1 MMPIMGWIVSLNN
14 SKKLIMKLKLYF
26 KSVIIAVMTVLF
38 VFTSCKDVNSEK
50 AEDSAKLSVAYEKYE
65 LDNGLDV
72 ILHQDKSDPIVS
84 LAIQYGVGSNREKTG
99 RTGFAHLFEHMLFQ
113 ESENVPQD
121 QFFKKIQ
128 DAGGTLNGGTWK
140 DGTIYYEI
148 VPNNALETV
157 LWLESDRMG
166 FLINTVTE
174 SAFYNQQEVV
184 QNEKRQ
190 RVDNNPYGHTGW
202 VLDKNLYP
210 EGHPYNWQVIG
221 ELVDLQN
228 ATVDD
233 VKEFYDKFYGPN
245 NATLVLA
252 GDFEKEDAKR
262 LVEKYFGEIKRRQEV
277 TPLEPQPVTLS
288 ETKRLYHEDNF
299 ATAPQ
304 LNMVWPTLEQ
314 YTPDAYALDFLAE
327 ILSSGKK
334 APLYRVLVKDKDLTS
349 RTIAY
354 GNAQELAG
362 EFQISITANNGKSL
376 KDVEAGIF
384 EAFQLFE
391 KEGVTDRDVERIKA
405 GLETQFYNGISSVLG
420 KSFQLAQYNVFAGD
434 PGFIEQDI
442 ENIKKVTKED
452 VMRVYDTY
460 IKGKPFIMTS
470 FVPKGQLDLI
480 AENSEKAP
488 VVEEEIKENVDKKV
502 EDAETEVVK
511 TPSNFDRSV
520 EPDQGEAPALNI
532 PESWTAELANGMK
545 VYGIEQNE
553 IPTVNFSLVM
563 QGGHLLD
570 DKNKN
575 GVANLMTDIMM
586 EGTANKTPQELEEEI
601 ELLGASINM
610 YTTDESIVIRG
621 NTLVR
626 NFDKTMKLVE
636 EILLEPRWD
645 EEEFALIKTKTINE
659 IKRSAAN
666 PNAVAGRV
674 FNKLL
679 YGEDHIFSLPASGTE
694 ASVESITIDDL
705 KSFYNKN
712 YSPSISSFQVVGKI
726 TKDQALANLSGLE
739 EKWAAKEV
747 TIPEYPIANNRDK
760 ASLYFVD
767 IPDAKQSV
775 INIGYIGI
783 PRTDKDF
790 YPAEVMNYKLGG
802 SFSGNVNLILREEK
816 GYTYG
821 ARTGFS
827 GSKLPGKFTA
837 SSSVRTNTTGESVE
851 IFKDQIAAY
860 KNGISEED
868 LEFTKN
874 ALIKSNARR
883 FETQF
888 NLLGMLQEMSEYN
901 LPANYIESEEKVIKE
916 MTLEQHQAL
925 ANKYL
930 DESKMAYLV
939 VGDAASQFA
948 QFKDMGF
955 DEVKLLDKDGVE
967 VKLSDVKL

>member
-1 MMPIMGWIVSLNN
+1 M
-14 SKKLIMKLKLYF
+14 LKYNL
-26 KSVIIAVMTVLF
+26 KSTVLAIASLF
-38 VFTSCKDVNSEK
+38 FLIISCKDSYNTEK
-50 AEDSAKLSVAYEKYE
+50 SSSQIATRLSIEFEKYQLE
-65 LDNGLDV
+65 NGLDV
-72 ILHQDKSDPIVS
+72 VLHQDKSDPIVS
-84 LAIQYGVGSNREKTG
+84 LAVQYGVGSNREKSG

-190 RVDNNPYGHTGW
+190 RVDNNPYGHTSW
-202 VLDKNLYP
+202 VIDKNLYP

-233 VKEFYDKFYGPN
+233 VKEFYNSYYGPN

-252 GDFEKEDAKR
+252 GDFETEDAKA
-262 LVEKYFGEIKRRQEV
+262 LIKKYFGEIKPKTEV
-277 TPLEPQPVTLS
+277 AKLEPQPVTLS
-288 ETKRLYHEDNF
+288 KTKRLFHEDNF

-304 LNMVWPTLEQ
+304 LNMVWPTPQQ
-314 YTPDAYALDFLAE
+314 YTEDAYALDFLAE
-327 ILSSGKK
+327 LISSGKK
-334 APLYRVLVKDKDLTS
+334 APLYRVLVKDKSLTS
-349 RTIAY
+349 RTTAY
-354 GNAQELAG
+354 NNSQELAG
-362 EFQISITANNGKSL
+362 EFYITITANNGVNL
-376 KDVEAGIF
+376 NEVEAGIF
-384 EAFQLFE
+384 EAFKMLE
-391 KEGVTDRDVERIKA
+391 MEGVSDSDVERIKA
-405 GLETQFYNGISSVLG
+405 GLETGFYNGIGSVLG

-434 PGFIEQDI
+434 PGFITTDI

-452 VMRVYDTY
+452 VMRVYNKY
-460 IKGKPFIMTS
+460 IKDKPFIMTS
-470 FVPKGQLDLI
+470 FVPKGQLILI
-480 AENSEKAP
+480 TENSTKAP
-488 VVEEEIKENVDKKV
+488 VVEEKISENIAKIVKNTNQEIL
-502 EDAETEVVK
+502 K

-520 EPDQGEAPALNI
+520 EPPQGTSPKLNI
-532 PESWTAELANGMK
+532 PSTWTTTLENGMK

-563 QGGHLLD
+563 EGGHLLD
-570 DKNKN
+570 DINKN

-601 ELLGASINM
+601 EVLGARINM
-610 YTTDESIVIRG
+610 YTTRESIVISA
-621 NTLVR
+621 NCLAR
-626 NFDKTMKLVE
+626 NFDETLALVE

-645 EEEFALIKTKTINE
+645 EEEFARIKIKTINE
-659 IKRSAAN
+659 IKRSDAN
-666 PNAVAGRV
+666 PNVVAGRV
-674 FNKLL
+674 YNKIL
-679 YGEDHIFSLPASGTE
+679 YGKNHIFSYPTSGTV
-694 ASVESITIDDL
+694 ASVEALTIEDL
-705 KSFYNKN
+705 KAFYYKN
-712 YSPSISSFQVVGKI
+712 FSPSISNFHIVGAITEADSKNNLTSFG
-726 TKDQALANLSGLE
+726 
-739 EKWAAKEV
+739 EKWKAKEV
-747 TIPEYPIANNRDK
+747 IIPSYLIENNRDK

-767 IPDAKQSV
+767 IPGAKQSV
-775 INIGYIGI
+775 INIGYISMA
-783 PRTDKDF
+783 RTDKDF

-821 ARTGFS
+821 ARTGFN
-827 GSKLPGKFTA
+827 GSKIKGTFKA
-837 SSSVRTNTTGESVE
+837 SSSVRTNTTGESVS
-851 IFKDQIAAY
+851 IFKEQIADY
-860 KNGISEED
+860 KNGISQED
-868 LEFTKN
+868 LDFTKN
-874 ALIKSNARR
+874 AMIKSNARR

-888 NLLGMLQEMSEYN
+888 SLLGMLQEMSTYN
-901 LPANYIESEEKVIKE
+901 LPVDYIAKEEALISA
-916 MTLEQHQAL
+916 MTLEQHKDL

-930 DESKMAYLV
+930 DESKMAYV
-939 VGDAASQFA
+939 IIGDAATQFS

-955 DEVKLLDKDGVE
+955 DEVMLMSKEGQEIEID
-967 VKLSDVKL
+967 DVKM